1 MNLYR
6 PTFRRY
12 LLLLLCSAIFAVP
25 LVWMFTCSL
34 KSQAELIEH
43 PYSLLPAQW
52 NWNNYPD
59 AVQSM
64 PYLRYLGNSV
74 FLCTLNVIGS
84 LFSCSLVAY
93 GFARLRFC
101 HCCWNVDPVGAGKS
115 RTTVHPLPNGS
126 FSKAPR

>member
-12 LLLLLCSAIFAVP
+12 LLLLLSSVIFAVP

-93 GFARLRFC
+93 GFARLRWRGRRLLFGI
-101 HCCWNVDPVGAGKS
+101 DRKS
-115 RTTVHPLPNGS
+115 VV
-126 FSKAPR
+126 